1 MKRKGLEKGPS
12 NPRNSRICPRERYHI
27 CIQKITKQYSDVPK
41 KKKERELNKRDE
53 PRTKKQKCEK
63 GSQERTLNS
72 QKNSRLFAEKDH
84 EWKARQNSRERE
96 RILDLLSV
104 CRNVKYWEVQTN
116 LFSASRNFHQQK
128 WNTESSKTKMMITS
142 Y

>member
-1 MKRKGLEKGPS
+1 MPE
-12 NPRNSRICPRERYHI
+12 REIPYMHSEDNQTVFR
-27 CIQKITKQYSDVPK
+27 CTK

-84 EWKARQNSRERE
+84 E
-96 RILDLLSV
+96 
-104 CRNVKYWEVQTN
+104 
-116 LFSASRNFHQQK
+116 
-128 WNTESSKTKMMITS
+128 
-142 Y
+142 